1 MKHNNETIREAVKAW
16 LKDQESAEEKYG
28 HISRWDTSKV
38 TDMSELFS
46 GAHDFDESLNDW
58 DVSNATTMQ
67 TMFSGA
73 KSFNQP
79 LEKWDVS
86 NVSNMEVMF
95 RLATSF
101 NQPIGDWDVS
111 NVSNMEEMFYEAK
124 SFNQPIGD
132 WDVSNVTI
140 MKDMFS
146 WAKSF
151 NQVNIDEWSISE
163 SSKKEIMF
171 DNYTIR
177 SCMGSIFDTKD
188 LGLEAIIVFVPSG
201 LTALRA
207 YTLDFLGSFGK
218 QIDKK
223 GEFLLFENN
232 PNIDKARSIFKWE
245 PSNQLKYALVDR
257 NKNQKTYERHD
268 ISSMV
273 DYALRTMSE
282 LGVKVI
288 GMNGIRTRGSF
299 WGTPEEILYREI
311 VEWLANNEH
320 SFQTINLIDLRGGF
334 SRVC

>member
-58 DVSNATTMQ
+58 DVSNVTTMKY
-67 TMFSGA
+67 MFSWA
-73 KSFNQP
+73 TSFNQP
-79 LEKWDVS
+79 IGDWDVS
-86 NVSNMEVMF
+86 NVTNMKQMF

-101 NQPIGDWDVS
+101 NQPIGDWDMS

-334 SRVC
+334 TFN

>member
-58 DVSNATTMQ
+58 DVSNVTTIKY
-67 TMFSGA
+67 MFS
-73 KSFNQP
+73 
-79 LEKWDVS
+79 W
-86 NVSNMEVMF
+86 
-95 RLATSF
+95 ATSF

-171 DNYTIR
+171 NNYTIR
-177 SCMGSIFDTKD
+177 SCMGSIFDTKR

-207 YTLDFLGSFGK
+207 YTLDFLRSFGK

-232 PNIDKARSIFKWE
+232 PNIDKARSIIKWE

-257 NKNQKTYERHD
+257 NKNQKMYGIHD

-288 GMNGIRTRGSF
+288 GMNGIRTRDSF
-299 WGTPEEILYREI
+299 WGTPEEILYNEI
-311 VEWLANNEH
+311 VEWLASNEH